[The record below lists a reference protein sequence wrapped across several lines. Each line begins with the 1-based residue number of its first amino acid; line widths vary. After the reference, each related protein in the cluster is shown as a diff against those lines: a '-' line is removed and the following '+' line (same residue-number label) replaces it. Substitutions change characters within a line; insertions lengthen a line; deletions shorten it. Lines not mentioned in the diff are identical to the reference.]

1 MVSLGISATGG
12 FLRQVSSQLWLWF
25 QPVDPEP
32 APKPLIRPVL
42 DCTHTPDRMR
52 QSAGADKGGLVS
64 QRQVMAMSLTEEN
77 REIREIRQIC
87 YVQDTVREDDL
98 LVLARVGLN
107 VGKGHFLGS
116 EPWAKCYGNGAWSSI
131 LIAQGRL

>member
-1 MVSLGISATGG
+1 MVSLGIFATGG

-64 QRQVMAMSLTEEN
+64 QRQVMAMSLTEE
-77 REIREIRQIC
+77 IRQIS

-107 VGKGHFLGS
+107 IGKGHFLGS
-116 EPWAKCYGNGAWSSI
+116 EPWAKCYGNGARSSI
-131 LIAQGRL
+131 LIAQGRM